1 MSKKIEYKVPDGYFE
16 NLKTRLSAIPAQEKQ
31 PSRIQKFTPYLA
43 LAACFAVAVLVGN
56 LILNT
61 KHTDSGCFSKFLLSP
76 YRDVPKLNH
85 SQPILTAIFIVN
97 NILVSLPPENT
108 FRQ

>member
-31 PSRIQKFTPYLA
+31 PSRMQKFTPYLA

-56 LILNT
+56 LVLNRT
-61 KHTDSGCFSKFLLSP
+61 TSP
-76 YRDVPKLNH
+76 AASDEDIIEYLICSDITLAQIEDYLITN
-85 SQPILTAIFIVN
+85 Q
-97 NILVSLPPENT
+97 
-108 FRQ
+108 

>member
-31 PSRIQKFTPYLA
+31 PSRMQKFTPYLA

-56 LILNT
+56 LVLNRT
-61 KHTDSGCFSKFLLSP
+61 
-76 YRDVPKLNH
+76 
-85 SQPILTAIFIVN
+85 TAPAASDEDIIEYLIASDITLAQIEDYLITN
-97 NILVSLPPENT
+97 
-108 FRQ
+108 Q

>member
-31 PSRIQKFTPYLA
+31 PSRMQKFTPYLA

-56 LILNT
+56 LILN
-61 KHTDSGCFSKFLLSP
+61 
-76 YRDVPKLNH
+76 R
-85 SQPILTAIFIVN
+85 TAMPAASDDEIIEYLIN
-97 NILVSLPPENT
+97 SDITLAQIEDYLISN
-108 FRQ
+108 Q